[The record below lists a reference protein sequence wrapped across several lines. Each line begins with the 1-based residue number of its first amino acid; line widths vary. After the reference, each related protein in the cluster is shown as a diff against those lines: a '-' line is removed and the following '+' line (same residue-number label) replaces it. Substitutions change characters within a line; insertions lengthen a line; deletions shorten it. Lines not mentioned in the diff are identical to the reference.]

1 MQRTNQK
8 KELLHF
14 RIALVIFNIQN
25 GSGIGIDKIGNFI
38 LSKVNPDLKYYINND
53 YLDELISLLIEGV
66 SQAIEENNRKVI
78 SDIERE
84 IRLKRRGTI

>member
-1 MQRTNQK
+1 MQYGLK
-8 KELLHF
+8 DYE
-14 RIALVIFNIQN
+14 VE
-25 GSGIGIDKIGNFI
+25 KIIRHSLN
-38 LSKVNPDLKYYINND
+38 KNPDLKYYINND

-84 IRLKRRGTI
+84 IRLKKRGAI